1 MECTLFVSSKIK
13 KFMSSN
19 QINLSSYQVSK
30 YEGSQLMV
38 VNNLLN
44 AGEKTNET
52 HKNIAEMKYETN

>member
-1 MECTLFVSSKIK
+1 
-13 KFMSSN
+13 MSSN

-52 HKNIAEMKYETN
+52 HKNIGEMKYETN